1 MEASTAITENNKAE
15 MEKMKRLIK
24 KLQASNDNGSLKI
37 TYALTPSDT
46 IEDAQ
51 AFLSIE
57 FSQAANIKTQATKDS
72 VQSAI
77 TSAKEKLKA
86 YQSMPKNGLIIFCG
100 NEISTDLE
108 PLKPVQSKLYKCDTK
123 FHTECLDY
131 LLEDDKKF
139 GFVIVDATGALFAS
153 V

>member
-1 MEASTAITENNKAE
+1 MIF
-15 MEKMKRLIK
+15 I
-24 KLQASNDNGSLKI
+24 
-37 TYALTPSDT
+37 
-46 IEDAQ
+46 
-51 AFLSIE
+51 
-57 FSQAANIKTQATKDS
+57 SQAANIKTQATKDS

-100 NEISTDLE
+100 AEISTDLE
-108 PLKPVQSKLYKCDTK
+108 PFKPVQSKLYKCDNR

-139 GFVIVDATGALFAS
+139 GFVIVDATGALFATVQGNDSTTLHELS
-153 V
+153 VELPKKHGKGGMSA